1 MILFITPPRNGGSIA
16 FFFSLT
22 IAFPSA
28 ELFVFALAVAFRV
41 RELLVF
47 ALAVAEPIYYIFAPL
62 IFLNDDDD

>member
-28 ELFVFALAVAFRV
+28 ELFVFALV

-47 ALAVAEPIYYIFAPL
+47 ALAVAEPICYIFAPL